1 MHRVLLDTDALL
13 LEFGRDEVVV
23 AAAIQCIDAV
33 RAGRQVVA
41 TGHVNVASDAF
52 EHHERVSLANAVRR
66 HVGRKAPVKGRGL
79 TGRIEASRTTDV
91 VSIDLGNLGSPFRR
105 LVLHLLAQRV
115 EAVAPLLDEV
125 MVVEVLFD
133 NHVDHRQRDGG
144 VGAGTRLDIVLGTRA
159 HPGDARV
166 DVDELRAAFLH
177 AVDKPVPEETVGIG
191 LDGIAAPLEDDL
203 GELVLRIVVAARI
216 VLTAVNDGRTAH
228 NAYGSRAT
236 RQIARVAREEAATEV
251 RALECGVLEQR
262 NLPHDVAAGALK
274 GDDRFGADFIPR
286 SADMLLDHVVR
297 LVPGNLLPLVLA
309 ALAHALQGVT
319 QAGRVVDGLVDHVQ
333 AAHAQTAAAELVVR
347 VALDVVDLAVLHVEQ
362 HAAPLVA
369 ARACPLHVAVDVEFP
384 FLPVLFLAIEILV
397 ELHLLAL
404 SPFRWEPSPGPL
416 PGMKYRKRELG

>member
-33 RAGRQVVA
+33 GAGRQVVA
-41 TGHVNVASDAF
+41 TGHVNVAGDAF

-66 HVGRKAPVKGRGL
+66 HVGRKAPVEGRGL

-105 LVLHLLAQRV
+105 LVLHFLTQRV

-133 NHVDHRQRDGG
+133 NHVDHRQRDGC
-144 VGAGTRLDIVLGTRA
+144 VGAGARLDIVLGARS

-177 AVDKPVPEETVGIG
+177 AVDEPVAEETVGVG
-191 LDGIAAPLEDDL
+191 LDGIAAPLEDNL
-203 GELVLRIVVAARI
+203 GELVLGIVVATRI
-216 VLTAVNDGRTAH
+216 VLAAVNDGGAAH
-228 NAYGSRAT
+228 DAHGSRAA
-236 RQIARVAREEAATEV
+236 RQVARVAGEEAAAEV
-251 RALECGVLEQR
+251 RALEGRVLEQGD
-262 NLPHDVAAGALK
+262 LPHDVAASALK
-274 GDDRFGADFIPR
+274 GDDGLRADFIPR
-286 SADMLLDHVVR
+286 SADMLFDHVVR

-309 ALAHALQGVT
+309 ALAHALQGVA
-319 QAGRVVDGLVDHVQ
+319 QASRVVDGLVDHVQ

-347 VALDVVDLAVLHVEQ
+347 VALDVVDLAILHVEQ
-362 HAAPLVA
+362 HAATLVA
-369 ARACPLHVAVDVEFP
+369 AGARPLHVAVDVELP
-384 FLPVLFLAIEILV
+384 FLPMLFLAIEILV

-404 SPFRWEPSPGPL
+404 SPFRWGPSPGPL
-416 PGMKYRKRELG
+416 PGMKYRKREMR